1 MTDQSSLSEIQ
12 EVIQSYLDGIH
23 FGRVEDLK
31 RAMHPDC
38 RMISLSKG
46 TYTNTDMATY
56 FEAVANRQ
64 SPNAVGEP
72 REDRIL
78 EISALDDHIS
88 TVRLECLVLGKACR
102 DTLTLIRANN
112 SWSII
117 SKVFSFE
124 HRIA

>member
-12 EVIQSYLDGIH
+12 AIIHLYLDGIH

-31 RAMHPDC
+31 RVMHPDC
-38 RMISLSKG
+38 RMISLSEG
-46 TYTNTDMATY
+46 AYANTDMTTY

-64 SPNAVGEP
+64 SPYAAGEH
-72 REDRIL
+72 REERIL
-78 EISALDDHIS
+78 EILAPDDCIA

-102 DTLTLIRANN
+102 DTLTLIRADN

-117 SKVFSFE
+117 AKVFSFE
-124 HRIA
+124 QRKA